1 MFILEETVKNAS
13 VAEACHGLGNIV
25 IIVKFILTIIQWVV
39 PIVLI
44 VLGTID
50 LVKAVIAGKEDDI
63 KKNQTTLI
71 KRVIAAVIVFI
82 IPMLVTIVMGWLG
95 NSDWK
100 TCWNNTSGD
109 VSNLFGTN
117 QLK

>member
-1 MFILEETVKNAS
+1 MFILEETVNEA
-13 VAEACHGLGNIV
+13 ATIAACHGLGNIV
-25 IIVKFILTIIQWVV
+25 IIVKFVLTIIQWVV

-95 NSDWK
+95 KDDWK
-100 TCWNNTSGD
+100 TCWNNTNGD
-109 VSNLFGTN
+109 VSKLFGTN